1 VVSGAQTRP
10 RSPILPRGVL
20 AVPVTVSCLSR
31 QRQRLHGALHGRR
44 SSLALAHLRMVCLDL
59 SKLLLDLRSMR
70 QSPDMLSDPEGALTD
85 LYLSEAS
92 GSEPGTN
99 CASFRAL

>member
-1 VVSGAQTRP
+1 
-10 RSPILPRGVL
+10 
-20 AVPVTVSCLSR
+20 
-31 QRQRLHGALHGRR
+31 
-44 SSLALAHLRMVCLDL
+44 MFCLDL

-92 GSEPGTN
+92 GSESGAN
-99 CASFRAL
+99 CASFRARQSDMFYGYLSKP

>member
-1 VVSGAQTRP
+1 
-10 RSPILPRGVL
+10 
-20 AVPVTVSCLSR
+20 
-31 QRQRLHGALHGRR
+31 
-44 SSLALAHLRMVCLDL
+44 MVCLDL

-92 GSEPGTN
+92 GPEPGAN
-99 CASFRAL
+99 CASFRALQSDMLYGYLSKP

>member
-1 VVSGAQTRP
+1 
-10 RSPILPRGVL
+10 
-20 AVPVTVSCLSR
+20 
-31 QRQRLHGALHGRR
+31 
-44 SSLALAHLRMVCLDL
+44 MVCLDL

-70 QSPDMLSDPEGALTD
+70 QSPDMLSDPEGALTE

-92 GSEPGTN
+92 GSEPGAN